1 MKRRQKVEWR
11 QLKGSKKSQSG
22 IRRTRSSFS
31 DLRAKKTFLPFWFWS
46 FPFCYEDRIWPWQPR
61 EQRRKHVL
69 TQRERT
75 RRSYLPHAKCVS
87 CAGIVA
93 CRCLSTGGI
102 EYSCGP
108 SLNLVKLLSEA
119 HLVHF
124 LICFNHSFTSLSV
137 NSFNGFCW
145 CSNFFECVYSLVC
158 SLIWQSHVQ
167 YCLLC
172 IHQCFFFFICRFII
186 SLSLHSN
193 TQHSPAFYSYFLGV
207 TAYVSPV
214 MEWPLVH
221 GAPLLSSL

>member
-1 MKRRQKVEWR
+1 MFWRWTWVTRDTEVQSNKRRSGCQQGRSNQTKWLTVGQIRLPGATGQPLLSSLVNEEKTESGVKATKGKQKIPANP
-11 QLKGSKKSQSG
+11 G

-119 HLVHF
+119 H
-124 LICFNHSFTSLSV
+124 
-137 NSFNGFCW
+137 
-145 CSNFFECVYSLVC
+145 
-158 SLIWQSHVQ
+158 
-167 YCLLC
+167 
-172 IHQCFFFFICRFII
+172 
-186 SLSLHSN
+186 
-193 TQHSPAFYSYFLGV
+193 
-207 TAYVSPV
+207 
-214 MEWPLVH
+214 
-221 GAPLLSSL
+221 